1 MTGRTSKA
9 SRASIK
15 AELPGPFRVR
25 LQAALGKDNVLTDPA
40 DCWPYGQDNSRKHAP
55 PDAVAFATTHAQV
68 LETVR
73 LCNEFNVPIVAR
85 GRGTGTT
92 GSAVPVRGG
101 LVLSLE
107 RMDRIVD
114 MDPANRVMRVEPG
127 VLNQAIQDKAAEH
140 GFFWPPDPTSG
151 AYCTVGGNIAVN
163 AAGPR
168 ALKYGSTRE
177 NVLGLVAV
185 TGQGE
190 EIHTGTYT
198 TKGVVGYD
206 LTRLIIGSEG
216 TLAIVTEATLKLT
229 SLPESRRTLQAVYA
243 DVRAAAAA
251 VSRIMAQPVTPYALE
266 FMDAQAIE
274 MIRNYSA
281 VELPRGAG
289 ALLMIEMDGPEAAMA
304 NIVAGELPRGAGA
317 LLMIEMDGPE
327 AAMDGIVAG
336 ISAAA
341 RGDGLLSLAAGTKD
355 EASALWATRKALS
368 PALRN
373 IAPNKLNEDVVV
385 PVSRIPDL
393 IDGLEKLSREYGI
406 PIVNFGH
413 AGNGNIHVN
422 LLYDSQDPL
431 QERNALP
438 CLSKVFDLVLKLG
451 GTLSGEHGIGI
462 AKRDYINRAIDP
474 VTLDL
479 MRRIKRQ
486 FDPRGILNPEKIFP
500 PR

>member
-1 MTGRTSKA
+1 MSDIPGAFVERLKA
-9 SRASIK
+9 
-15 AELPGPFRVR
+15 V
-25 LQAALGKDNVLTDPA
+25 LGARNVLTDPA
-40 DCWPYGQDNSRKHAP
+40 DRWPYGQDNSRKHTP
-55 PDAVAFATTHAQV
+55 PDAVAFATTHTQV

-73 LCNEFNVPIVAR
+73 LCNQYNVPMLAR

-92 GSAVPVRGG
+92 GSAIPVRGG

-107 RMDRIVD
+107 RMDRIVE
-114 MDPANRVMRVEPG
+114 MDAANRVMRVEPG
-127 VLNQAIQDKAAEH
+127 ALNQAIQDKAAEH

-151 AYCTVGGNIAVN
+151 AYCTVGGNIALN

-177 NVLGLVAV
+177 NVLGLIAV
-185 TGQGE
+185 TGNGD

-216 TLAIVTEATLKLT
+216 TLAIVTQATLKLT
-229 SLPESRRTLQAVYA
+229 PLPESRRTLQAVYNS
-243 DVRAAAAA
+243 VSAAAAA
-251 VSRIMAQPVTPYALE
+251 VSRLMAQPVTPCALE

-274 MIRNYSA
+274 MIRNYSRA
-281 VELPRGAG
+281 ELPQGAG
-289 ALLMIEMDGPEAAMA
+289 ALLMIELDGPEAAMETA
-304 NIVAGELPRGAGA
+304 VAA
-317 LLMIEMDGPE
+317 
-327 AAMDGIVAG
+327 

-341 RGDGLLSLAAGTKD
+341 RGEGLLSLAAAKNKD
-355 EASALWATRKALS
+355 EAAALWATRKALS

-385 PVSRIPDL
+385 PVSRIPEL
-393 IDGLEKLSREYGI
+393 IDGLEKLSREFGI

-422 LLYDSQDPL
+422 LLYDTQDPQ

-438 CLSKVFDLVLKLG
+438 CLSKVFDLVLALG
-451 GTLSGEHGIGI
+451 GTLSGEHGIGV

-479 MRRIKRQ
+479 MRAIKRQ
-486 FDPRGILNPEKIFP
+486 FDPRGILNPDKIFP
-500 PR
+500 PLK

>member
-1 MTGRTSKA
+1 MA
-9 SRASIK
+9 SRLPEPFVDRLK
-15 AELPGPFRVR
+15 AV
-25 LQAALGKDNVLTDPA
+25 LGADNVLTDPA
-40 DCWPYGQDNSRKHAP
+40 DRWPYGQDNSRKHTP

-73 LCNEFNVPIVAR
+73 LCNEYNIPIVAR

-92 GSAVPVRGG
+92 GSAIPVRGG

-107 RMDRIVD
+107 RMDRIIE
-114 MDPANRVMRVEPG
+114 MDAANRVMRVEPG
-127 VLNQAIQDKAAEH
+127 AINQAIQDQAAEH
-140 GFFWPPDPTSG
+140 GFFWPPDPTSS
-151 AYCTVGGNIAVN
+151 AYCTVGGNIALN

-185 TGQGE
+185 TGNGD

-206 LTRLIIGSEG
+206 LTRLLIGSEG
-216 TLAIVTEATLKLT
+216 TLAIVTQATLKLT
-229 SLPESRRTLQAVYA
+229 PLPESRRTLQAVY
-243 DVRAAAAA
+243 DSVRAAAAA
-251 VSRIMAQPVTPYALE
+251 VSRLMAQPVTPCALE
-266 FMDAQAIE
+266 FMDASAIE
-274 MIRNYSA
+274 MIRRYSQA
-281 VELPRGAG
+281 ELPQGAG
-289 ALLMIEMDGPEAAMA
+289 ALLMIE
-304 NIVAGELPRGAGA
+304 L
-317 LLMIEMDGPE
+317 DGPE
-327 AAMDGIVAG
+327 AAMDAAVTK

-341 RGDGLLSLAAGTKD
+341 RGEGLLSLAAARTRD
-355 EASALWATRKALS
+355 EAAALWTTRKALS

-385 PVSRIPDL
+385 PVSRIPEL
-393 IDGLEKLSREYGI
+393 VDGLEKLSREFGI

-422 LLYDSQDPL
+422 LLYDTQDPQ

-438 CLSKVFDLVLKLG
+438 CLSKVFDLVLALG
-451 GTLSGEHGIGI
+451 GTLSGEHGIGT

-479 MRRIKRQ
+479 MRAIKRQ
-486 FDPRGILNPEKIFP
+486 FDPRGILNPDKIFP
-500 PR
+500 PP

>member
-1 MTGRTSKA
+1 MSDIPGAFVERLKA
-9 SRASIK
+9 VLDA
-15 AELPGPFRVR
+15 
-25 LQAALGKDNVLTDPA
+25 QNVLTDPA
-40 DCWPYGQDNSRKHAP
+40 DCWPYGQDNSRKHTP

-73 LCNEFNVPIVAR
+73 LCNQYNVPLLAR

-92 GSAVPVRGG
+92 GSAIPVRGG

-107 RMDRIVD
+107 RMDRIVE
-114 MDPANRVMRVEPG
+114 MDAANRVMRVEPG
-127 VLNQAIQDKAAEH
+127 AINQAIQDQAAEH
-140 GFFWPPDPTSG
+140 GFFWPPDPTSS
-151 AYCTVGGNIAVN
+151 AYCTVGGNIALN

-177 NVLGLVAV
+177 NVLGLIAV
-185 TGQGE
+185 TGNGD

-206 LTRLIIGSEG
+206 LTRLLIGSEG
-216 TLAIVTEATLKLT
+216 TLAIVTQATLKLT
-229 SLPESRRTLQAVYA
+229 PLPESRRTLQAVY
-243 DVRAAAAA
+243 DSVRAAAAA
-251 VSRIMAQPVTPYALE
+251 VSRLMAQPVTPCALE

-274 MIRNYSA
+274 MIRNYSQA
-281 VELPRGAG
+281 KLPQGAG
-289 ALLMIEMDGPEAAMA
+289 ALLMIELDGPEAAM
-304 NIVAGELPRGAGA
+304 
-317 LLMIEMDGPE
+317 E
-327 AAMDGIVAG
+327 AAVAK
-336 ISAAA
+336 ISEAA
-341 RGDGLLSLAAGTKD
+341 RGEGLLSLAAAKTKD
-355 EASALWATRKALS
+355 EAAALWATRKALS

-385 PVSRIPDL
+385 PVSRIPEL
-393 IDGLEKLSREYGI
+393 IDGLEKLSREFGI

-422 LLYDSQDPL
+422 LLYDTQDPQ

-438 CLSKVFDLVLKLG
+438 CLSKVFDLVLALG
-451 GTLSGEHGIGI
+451 GTLSGEHGIGM

-479 MRRIKRQ
+479 MRAIKRQ
-486 FDPRGILNPEKIFP
+486 FDPRGILNPDKIFP
-500 PR
+500 PQ

>member
-1 MTGRTSKA
+1 MA
-9 SRASIK
+9 SR
-15 AELPGPFRVR
+15 LPKPFVDR
-25 LQAALGKDNVLTDPA
+25 LKAALGADNVLTDPA
-40 DCWPYGQDNSRKHAP
+40 DRWPYGQDNSRKHTP
-55 PDAVAFATTHAQV
+55 PDAVAFATSHAQV

-73 LCNEFNVPIVAR
+73 LCNQYNIPIVAR

-92 GSAVPVRGG
+92 GSAIPVRGG

-107 RMDRIVD
+107 RMDRIVE
-114 MDPANRVMRVEPG
+114 MDAANRVMRVEPG
-127 VLNQAIQDKAAEH
+127 AINQAVQDRAAEH
-140 GFFWPPDPTSG
+140 GFFWPPDPTSS
-151 AYCTVGGNIAVN
+151 AYCTVGGNIALN

-185 TGQGE
+185 TGHGD

-206 LTRLIIGSEG
+206 LTRLLIGSEG
-216 TLAIVTEATLKLT
+216 TLAIVTQATLRLT
-229 SLPESRRTLQAVYA
+229 PLPGSRRTLQAVY
-243 DVRAAAAA
+243 DSVRAAAAA
-251 VSRIMAQPVTPYALE
+251 VSRLMAQPVTPCALE

-274 MIRNYSA
+274 MIRSYSQA
-281 VELPRGAG
+281 ELPQEAG
-289 ALLMIEMDGPEAAMA
+289 ALLMIELDE
-304 NIVAGELPRGAGA
+304 
-317 LLMIEMDGPE
+317 PE
-327 AAMDGIVAG
+327 AAMDAAVEKIT
-336 ISAAA
+336 AAA
-341 RGDGLLSLAAGTKD
+341 RGAGLLSLTAAKTKD
-355 EASALWATRKALS
+355 EAAALWATRKALS

-385 PVSRIPDL
+385 PVSRIPEL
-393 IDGLEKLSREYGI
+393 IDGLEKLSREFGI

-422 LLYDSQDPL
+422 LLYDTQDPR

-438 CLSKVFDLVLKLG
+438 CLSKVFDLVLALG
-451 GTLSGEHGIGI
+451 GTLSGEHGIGM

-479 MRRIKRQ
+479 MRAIKRQ
-486 FDPRGILNPEKIFP
+486 FDPRGILNPDKIFP
-500 PR
+500 PQ